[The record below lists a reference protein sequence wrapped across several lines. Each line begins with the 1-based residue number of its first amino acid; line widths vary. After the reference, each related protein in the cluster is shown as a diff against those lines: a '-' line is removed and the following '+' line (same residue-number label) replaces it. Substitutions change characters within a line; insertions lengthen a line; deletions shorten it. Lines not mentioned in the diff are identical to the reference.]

1 MSDRGREVVGSRSP
15 GPRWTPAASIIAV
28 AGIALIALIVLVVVP
43 SLGRGAA
50 PSDGGAAETATPSE
64 YVERY
69 LHALADGDADAA
81 LEYVALGLADGET
94 LNDEMLAASLERGP
108 ITGID
113 VGEAEEIA
121 DDEVAVPVSFRIGD
135 TAVSQDIAVSIG
147 LSGDLAILSG
157 TQTIPTDEFAGMG
170 LTVNGIP
177 VEGELTLFPGT
188 YEFAVAN
195 TNFTIERGEPVV
207 VAGGHESDRYEG
219 LRPVLTDAATATYR
233 SLVAAS
239 LQECAAMKTL
249 TTPCGDDVIDSGEN
263 GPTPVDGTVTRELPL
278 ESESKLAAVTVVTDG
293 TVARWESSVGMSTT
307 FESPSGSRYLA
318 MGAALKTPKVDFA
331 AETPQV
337 VWE

>member
-1 MSDRGREVVGSRSP
+1 MTPDPFDSQPRRRGWTTTATIVAVV
-15 GPRWTPAASIIAV
+15 V
-28 AGIALIALIVLVVVP
+28 ALVVVVVAFMIP
-43 SLGRGAA
+43 ALSGGGPGA
-50 PSDGGAAETATPSE
+50 SEETDEAASPSE
-64 YVERY
+64 FVERY

-81 LEYVALGLADGET
+81 LDYVALGLAEGET

-108 ITGID
+108 ITDID
-113 VGEAEEIA
+113 VGEAEELA

-157 TQTIPTDEFAGMG
+157 TQTIPTDAFAGMD

-207 VAGGHESDRYEG
+207 VASGHESDRYEG

-239 LQECAAMKTL
+239 LQECEAMKTL
-249 TTPCGDDVIDSGEN
+249 TTPCGADVSDLGAN
-263 GPTPVDGTVTRELPL
+263 GPTPVDGTVTRELRL
-278 ESESKLAAVTVVTDG
+278 ESASKLDSVAIIFEG
-293 TVARWESSVGMSTT
+293 TVAKWESSVGLSTT
-307 FESPSGSRYLA
+307 FESPSGSKYLA
-318 MGAALKTPKVDFA
+318 TGAALKTPKVDFA
-331 AETPQV
+331 AETPKV

>member
-1 MSDRGREVVGSRSP
+1 MPDPFDSQPRRRGWTTTATIVAVV
-15 GPRWTPAASIIAV
+15 V
-28 AGIALIALIVLVVVP
+28 ALVVVVVAFMILALSGGGP
-43 SLGRGAA
+43 GASEQ
-50 PSDGGAAETATPSE
+50 SDETASPSE
-64 YVERY
+64 FVERY

-81 LEYVALGLADGET
+81 LDYVALGLAEGET

-108 ITGID
+108 ITDID

-147 LSGDLAILSG
+147 LSGDLVILSG
-157 TQTIPTDEFAGMG
+157 TQTIPTDAFAGMG

-233 SLVAAS
+233 SLVMAS
-239 LQECAAMKTL
+239 LQECATMKTL
-249 TTPCGDDVIDSGEN
+249 TTPCGADVSDLGAN
-263 GPTPVDGTVTRELPL
+263 GPTPVDGTVTRELRL
-278 ESESKLAAVTVVTDG
+278 ESASKLDSVAIIFEG
-293 TVARWESSVGMSTT
+293 TVAKWESSVGLSAT
-307 FESPSGSRYLA
+307 FESPSGSKYLA
-318 MGAALKTPKVDFA
+318 TGAALKTPKVDFA
-331 AETPQV
+331 AETPKV

>member
-1 MSDRGREVVGSRSP
+1 MTPDPFDSQPRRRGWTTTATIVAVV
-15 GPRWTPAASIIAV
+15 V
-28 AGIALIALIVLVVVP
+28 ALVVVVVAFMIP
-43 SLGRGAA
+43 ALSGGGPGA
-50 PSDGGAAETATPSE
+50 SEETDEAASPSE
-64 YVERY
+64 FVERY

-81 LEYVALGLADGET
+81 LDYVALGLAEGET

-108 ITGID
+108 ITDID

-121 DDEVAVPVSFRIGD
+121 DDEVEVPVSFRIGD

-207 VAGGHESDRYEG
+207 VASGHESDRYEG

-233 SLVAAS
+233 SLVVAS